1 MHNVEIYRKCSNL
14 AINDPTG
21 IQVCREADLVKIW
34 VLKCENASK
43 AVQSG
48 TVVEE
53 VGY

>member
-1 MHNVEIYRKCSNL
+1 MHNVEIYRKCSNSGF
-14 AINDPTG
+14 NDRTG

-43 AVQSG
+43 AVKSG
-48 TVVEE
+48 AVVEE